1 MTDIK
6 ICIKC
11 GGRLGEKVFEKDFVL
26 APGCGGYAKAQGE
39 ATVSRCERCGTTYA
53 PESLNGDAA
62 GGETEEDVIVRADW
76 YPNGFII
83 PLSVTHRNG
92 SATFVNSVNRTAMG
106 EYKCTGTDG
115 SEFSLVLCN
124 NKWLLIWE
132 KKSPE
137 VNNPRLKPWA

>member
-6 ICIKC
+6 ICDRC
-11 GGRLGEKVFEKDFVL
+11 GGRLEEKVFEKDFVL

-53 PESLNGDAA
+53 QEDQINSL
-62 GGETEEDVIVRADW
+62 EVEEDVLVRLDW
-76 YPNGFII
+76 YPNGFTI

-92 SATFVNSVNRTAMG
+92 LSTFVDRVNRTAMG

-124 NKWLLIWE
+124 NKWQLIWE

-137 VNNPRLKPWA
+137 AKKN